1 MTTLFVKHLTVI
13 DFSFLDPIRGV
24 VGESLIVDIALSGP
38 LNHEGMV
45 LDFSEV
51 KKRLKH
57 AIDHSV
63 DHTLVVPLRS
73 PHLSIIQSTEGTQG
87 KQTQLTFH
95 FGAQSLFLNTPAQSL
110 FLLGS
115 EQVTAETMTDALLQT
130 LSPILSPQQTLK
142 LRLYPETIP
151 SAYYHYTHG
160 LKKHK
165 GHCQRIAHGHRSR
178 IEIYFNDQRQ
188 PALETA
194 WSNQLNTKF
203 LGTKE
208 DQCLMRSTHDIYFFS
223 YEAPEGRFE
232 LQLPETQCYLMET
245 ETTVEYIAEH
255 LATEIQKQYPDVEK
269 IEVHAFE
276 GVYKGTIATR
286 IA

>member
-13 DFSFLDPIRGV
+13 DFSFLDPQQGV
-24 VGESLIVDIALSGP
+24 VGESFIVDIALSGP

-51 KKRLKH
+51 KKRIKH
-57 AIDHSV
+57 AIDQSI

-73 PHLSIIQSTEGTQG
+73 PSLSIQKGAQTTLTFQFGTQSSRSLS
-87 KQTQLTFH
+87 T
-95 FGAQSLFLNTPAQSL
+95 LFLNAPAQSL
-110 FLLGS
+110 FLLES
-115 EQVTAETMTDALLQT
+115 EEVTPKTVTDALLQT
-130 LSPILSPQQTLK
+130 LSPILSPQQTLQMK
-142 LRLYPETIP
+142 LYPEDI
-151 SAYYHYTHG
+151 SGAYYHYTHG

-178 IEIYFNDQRQ
+178 IEIYINDQRQ
-188 PALETA
+188 PTLEKA
-194 WSNQLNTKF
+194 WSQQLNTKF
-203 LGTKE
+203 LGTQE
-208 DQCLMRSTHDIYFFS
+208 DQCPARSTNDQSFFS

-232 LQLPETQCYLMET
+232 LQLPQAQCYLMET

-255 LATEIQKQYPDVEK
+255 LATEIQKQYPHADK

-276 GVYKGTIATR
+276 GVHKGAIATR
-286 IA
+286 TT